1 MSETDRIEYKQELS
15 KDLKLE
21 REVVAFLNSKE
32 GGVIYI
38 GIDKNGNVVGVQDMD
53 ADMLKIKDWLKDNI
67 VPSCLGLFDV
77 KSEKREGK
85 DVIKI
90 TIARGSE
97 KPYYLKKYGMSVKGC
112 YYRSGTAADP
122 MPQRMIDNLYAR
134 RTRNSIQIIK
144 SRHQDLTFRQLK
156 IFYEESGGIRLND
169 NFARSLEFLTDE
181 GDYNLVAYLLAD
193 NNNNSVKF
201 AKYDGLTKVKLIE
214 NEEYG
219 FCSLLKATDS
229 ILNRLNVENKTLT
242 RITSKQRLS
251 VRLWDEVALRE
262 AVINAF
268 VHNDY
273 SYELC
278 PTFEIFDDRIEIT
291 SYGGLSEDVSEEEF
305 FKGVSVPKNKEL
317 MRVYKDVD
325 LVEQLGSGIPR
336 ILETYDKDC
345 FEFSDNFLRMTFP
358 MNSADI
364 LKEPD
369 PVSNVEVSLSKRDV
383 TILQFCA
390 EPKSRAE
397 ILNKIGISNT
407 TRNYENN
414 VKHLID
420 EGFLGRNMES
430 SSAPNQRYFTTKKG
444 NDALGLH

>member
-1 MSETDRIEYKQELS
+1 MSETDRIEYKRELS

-32 GGVIYI
+32 GGAIYI
-38 GIDKNGNVVGVQDMD
+38 GIDKEGSVVGVQDMD

-67 VPSCLGLFDV
+67 APSCLGLFDV
-77 KSEKREGK
+77 KSEKREEK
-85 DVIKI
+85 DIIKI
-90 TIARGSE
+90 TVARGSE
-97 KPYYLKKYGMSVKGC
+97 KPYYLKKYGMSVRGC

-122 MPQRMIDNLYAR
+122 MPQRMIDNLYSR

-156 IFYEESGGIRLND
+156 IFYEESGGISLND
-169 NFARSLEFLTDE
+169 NFARSLEFLTEE
-181 GDYNLVAYLLAD
+181 GNYNLVAYFLAD
-193 NNNNSVKF
+193 KNNNSVKF

-229 ILNRLNVENKTLT
+229 ILNRLNVENRTLT
-242 RITSKQRLS
+242 KITGKQRLS

-273 SYELC
+273 TYELC

-305 FKGVSVPKNKEL
+305 FGGVSVPRNKEL
-317 MRVYKDVD
+317 MRVYKDVKM
-325 LVEQLGSGIPR
+325 VEQLGSGVPR
-336 ILETYDKDC
+336 ILEAYDRGC
-345 FEFSDNFLRMTFP
+345 FKFSDNFLRMTFP
-358 MNSADI
+358 MKSSIEGDSTIGSTIGGTIGGTMDDLTDRQKEVLDIIIANPKVSVRSMAETLKINVSAVQGH
-364 LKEPD
+364 LKKLKD
-369 PVSNVEVSLSKRDV
+369 KEVIVRKGGTRGHWEI
-383 TILQFCA
+383 TI
-390 EPKSRAE
+390 K
-397 ILNKIGISNT
+397 
-407 TRNYENN
+407 
-414 VKHLID
+414 
-420 EGFLGRNMES
+420 
-430 SSAPNQRYFTTKKG
+430 
-444 NDALGLH
+444 